1 MPLEIAREL
10 SMTEIRERAKRLRAE
25 LYRAGGPEGSKEERL
40 RLLEELLY
48 VQDELISRM
57 IEWRKSGSGK

>member
-10 SMTEIRERAKRLRAE
+10 SQTEIRERAKRLRAE
-25 LYRAGGPEGSKEERL
+25 LYRASGKERL

-48 VQDELISRM
+48 VQDELISR
-57 IEWRKSGSGK
+57 IIAKRGESGK